1 MPFPES
7 KCNNVTSSKTPV
19 KFCKTKMEDRGQ
31 VKVTANMYSKDAV
44 IFVNLKW
51 LAFTDYLQGSFT
63 CRHENKRKT
72 DPVGLDYLDE
82 MHSVSE

>member
-1 MPFPES
+1 MVSFLENMDNNNQLSLMPFPES

-44 IFVNLKW
+44 IFCK
-51 LAFTDYLQGSFT
+51 F
-63 CRHENKRKT
+63 KM
-72 DPVGLDYLDE
+72 VGFYRLPTGKLH
-82 MHSVSE
+82 MQT